1 MERETRRDRRARF
14 ELETLEGRK
23 MLSAGLTPGIS
34 PGHFEH
40 RNLLPTAPRPNSLDS
55 TPDAAGH
62 SERPPLRVQARVP
75 RPAPPAITAA
85 VTAGPD
91 VNGFVTGQTFRRA
104 KVSLDIQAGGAVE
117 QTNRADPRGR
127 FAFNLAVGP
136 GSTLFRLTATLG
148 HRSTSTT
155 LTVSR
160 AQSPPNVPPGTPRLP
175 PDIPVGEYD
184 YCYSEDAGEITT
196 DKLLLSFLDTK
207 GSGRFQ
213 YAIQTRADPTVPE
226 NPFDPNPVQTDFWDV
241 EGHWVANGSKLEF
254 IGKGTHMRTNTAIPS
269 LDEQDAV
276 TEDLVFDYYAMD
288 KGNLDVTL
296 PASFGPVLSPNGP
309 TQNIQLTKI
318 G

>member
-1 MERETRRDRRARF
+1 
-14 ELETLEGRK
+14 L
-23 MLSAGLTPGIS
+23 
-34 PGHFEH
+34 
-40 RNLLPTAPRPNSLDS
+40 
-55 TPDAAGH
+55 
-62 SERPPLRVQARVP
+62 
-75 RPAPPAITAA
+75 
-85 VTAGPD
+85 
-91 VNGFVTGQTFRRA
+91 
-104 KVSLDIQAGGAVE
+104 
-117 QTNRADPRGR
+117 
-127 FAFNLAVGP
+127 
-136 GSTLFRLTATLG
+136 RLTATTHG
-148 HRSTSTT
+148 HRPTSTT

-160 AQSPPNVPPGTPRLP
+160 TQSPPNAQPGTPQPPPRVPPGTPQSP
-175 PDIPVGEYD
+175 PNIPVGEYD
-184 YCYSEDAGEITT
+184 YYYSEDAGEITT

-254 IGKGTHMRTNTAIPS
+254 IGKGTHTRTNTAIPS

-296 PASFGPVLSPNGP
+296 PASFGPVLSPTGP